1 MSIEVDSTNDSTS
14 AQPQPS
20 EEAEAEAEAET
31 EKAPAAAAVAVAA
44 PAAPSVPIP
53 SPSPSTPD
61 WSSIMPN
68 SEARIYSFDREDLP
82 AEFRDYESFRRE
94 HGARIGRVVRYTRFV
109 PVRGRGGQGAGH
121 NHDARHAL
129 RNQDEPTR
137 KRSASHLLILSS
149 VSGFLLLPIR
159 WCPLRVAARPP
170 PPAAATYSNCSPCS
184 RRST

>member
-1 MSIEVDSTNDSTS
+1 MSIEVDSMSDSTG
-14 AQPQPS
+14 AQPHPS
-20 EEAEAEAEAET
+20 EEAEAEAEA

-109 PVRGRGGQGAGH
+109 TREGEAGRGRGTITTRGMHCGIRM
-121 NHDARHAL
+121 NPHA
-129 RNQDEPTR
+129 N
-137 KRSASHLLILSS
+137 AAHLI
-149 VSGFLLLPIR
+149 
-159 WCPLRVAARPP
+159 
-170 PPAAATYSNCSPCS
+170 Y
-184 RRST
+184 